1 VTVIRGSAASR
12 EGLRTD
18 GCCPGNGRE
27 RIFLSLGSNVGRR
40 PGNLRKA
47 LELIAL
53 EPGIRVV
60 SVSRLY
66 STSPVGYTPQ
76 RKFINGVLELR
87 TRLGPRELLDRL
99 GKIEARMGK
108 STPFRN
114 GPRRIDIDLV
124 LYGQRQVSEDGLIV
138 PHPRMD
144 GRRFVLAP
152 LAEIAAR
159 VRHPGLRRAVSH
171 LHAGLGPGESVRPWG
186 AWVSGDR
193 WGRGGRG

>member
-1 VTVIRGSAASR
+1 MLG
-12 EGLRTD
+12 EDPDLRVA
-18 GCCPGNGRE
+18 R
-27 RIFLSLGSNVGRR
+27 
-40 PGNLRKA
+40 
-47 LELIAL
+47 
-53 EPGIRVV
+53 
-60 SVSRLY
+60 VSRLY

-87 TRLGPRELLDRL
+87 TRLGPRELLGRL
-99 GKIEARMGK
+99 EEIEARMGK

-124 LYGQRQVSEDGLIV
+124 LYGQRQVREDGLIV
-138 PHPRMD
+138 PHPRMH
-144 GRRFVLAP
+144 GRRFVLEP

-159 VRHPGLRRAVSH
+159 VRHPGLRRSVSH
-171 LHAGLGPGESVRPWG
+171 LTAGLGPGESVRPWG